1 MLDLEALRR
10 EVGEGRTR
18 PSHGLYYLLGRR
30 GAVERRFTEAE
41 VTQAKSEPPPDTRAR
56 IRGQFI
62 KLAREKSIA
71 YGLDWSTIR
80 IENPLNLRL
89 VCSNP
94 FETDVEEMIDF
105 VRTSQEVNLRKA
117 RLSELS
123 SPARHRSAAVR

>member
-1 MLDLEALRR
+1 VRSARVARDHH
-10 EVGEGRTR
+10 
-18 PSHGLYYLLGRR
+18 HGLYYLLERR
-30 GAVERRFTEAE
+30 GAVEGRFTEAE

-123 SPARHRSAAVR
+123 SPARHRSAAVP

>member
-1 MLDLEALRR
+1 MPRSPRPRASRR
-10 EVGEGRTR
+10 RT
-18 PSHGLYYLLGRR
+18 
-30 GAVERRFTEAE
+30 
-41 VTQAKSEPPPDTRAR
+41 
-56 IRGQFI
+56 RGQFI
-62 KLAREKSIA
+62 KLAPEKSIA

>member
-1 MLDLEALRR
+1 MI
-10 EVGEGRTR
+10 G
-18 PSHGLYYLLGRR
+18 
-30 GAVERRFTEAE
+30 
-41 VTQAKSEPPPDTRAR
+41 PD
-56 IRGQFI
+56 
-62 KLAREKSIA
+62 S
-71 YGLDWSTIR
+71 
-80 IENPLNLRL
+80 PRL